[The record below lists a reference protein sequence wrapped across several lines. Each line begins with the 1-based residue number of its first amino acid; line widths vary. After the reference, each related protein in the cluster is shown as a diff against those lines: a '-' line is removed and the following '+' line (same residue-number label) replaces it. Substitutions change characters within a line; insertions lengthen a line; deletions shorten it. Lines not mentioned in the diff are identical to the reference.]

1 MTFLH
6 RIAHVPA
13 AVVQGIVRGLTHG
26 FDALVGP
33 VGRLSQ
39 RFETHLLDRTRLL
52 RAHYAASTSRP
63 DIHNQFGGD
72 ARP

>member
-6 RIAHVPA
+6 RIAHVPV
-13 AVVQGIVRGLTHG
+13 AVVQGIVRGITRG

-33 VGRLSQ
+33 IGRLSD
-39 RFETHLLDRTRLL
+39 RIESHLLDRTRLL
-52 RAHYAASTSRP
+52 RAHYAAPASRP
-63 DIHNQFGGD
+63 AVHDRLGGD